1 VEAIHVRS
9 GVADRNVIPPS
20 DTSAVAW
27 LSQFHPTC
35 QRKSL
40 PTFPLQSSAG
50 FLMQTQSLSTLLSP
64 GPGLQTSTNQSERQR
79 SAAAYASVF
88 FDRSTRSQQLIHER
102 IQSDLPSFNSQL
114 AAAESIRSRLHA
126 LQDNTEQLSDAISN
140 PEVCPPSS
148 F

>member
-1 VEAIHVRS
+1 
-9 GVADRNVIPPS
+9 
-20 DTSAVAW
+20 
-27 LSQFHPTC
+27 
-35 QRKSL
+35 
-40 PTFPLQSSAG
+40 
-50 FLMQTQSLSTLLSP
+50 MQTQSLSTLLSP